1 MTTPSST
8 RRLRALL
15 AVLAV
20 LVAPGFALAADSLC
34 QERGTPPADLVEKA
48 RASGAEFARYQP
60 LAVRGTV
67 DVTPYKI
74 AVAKGSVLRVDAG
87 AFAALRQDAP
97 KSATLA
103 LPSAGGAT
111 VELELVR
118 VEVTTPD
125 FKMVTS
131 DSRGEAVPYTPGLH
145 YRGVV
150 KGVRGSLAAVS
161 VFADEV
167 FGIYR
172 TGTETVVIGRLAG
185 DNQPNDHLLYKE
197 ADLLGAKAFECGSR
211 DDVLRD
217 GSHSDPKEFEE
228 FQAFQWE
235 SPVETEVIL
244 ARCVRIYVEADFDI
258 FQNKGSAANVTN
270 YITAVFNQS
279 ATLYANDSVPISLS
293 QVFVWTST
301 SPYTSNSSS
310 GLLSQFQQFR
320 NSFNGDLGHLVA
332 FRGGGGIAAGFNGFC
347 NSNIDNRQCFSG
359 IQSTYQNVPTYSWTV
374 EVFTHEMGHLMGSR
388 HTHACVW
395 NGNNTAIDGCAAP
408 EGTCA
413 RPGIP
418 SAGGTIMSYCHQ
430 QSVGI
435 RFPNGFGPQPGNVIR
450 NRFANASCLTDCGGN
465 PPPPPTCTT
474 YTGSLSGTGAS
485 AVQPNG
491 TWYQTTASGIHAGTL
506 TGPGGADFDL
516 YLRRWNGSAWVTVAA
531 SEGPTSSESISFNGS
546 AGYYYWRIL
555 SFSGSGSYSLCF
567 SRP

>member
-1 MTTPSST
+1 M
-8 RRLRALL
+8 
-15 AVLAV
+15 
-20 LVAPGFALAADSLC
+20 
-34 QERGTPPADLVEKA
+34 
-48 RASGAEFARYQP
+48 
-60 LAVRGTV
+60 RGTV

-74 AVAKGSVLRVDAG
+74 AVARGSVLRVDAG
-87 AFAALRQDAP
+87 AFAALRTDAP
-97 KSATLA
+97 KAATLA
-103 LPSAGGAT
+103 LPSADGGT

-185 DNQPNDHLLYKE
+185 DNQPNDHLLYRE

-211 DDVLRD
+211 DDVARD
-217 GSHSDPKEFEE
+217 GSRLDPKEFEE

-235 SPVETEVIL
+235 TPVETQEIL
-244 ARCVRIYVEADFDI
+244 AKCVRIYVEADFDI

-301 SPYTSNSSS
+301 SPYTSNRRRACCRSSS
-310 GLLSQFQQFR
+310 SSATRSTATSATSSPSAAAAASRPASTGSATPTSTTASASAASSELLERADLLLDGRGVHPRDGTPVGLAPHPRLRLERQQHR
-320 NSFNGDLGHLVA
+320 DRRLLGPRRHLL
-332 FRGGGGIAAGFNGFC
+332 AAGHSLGRRHHHELLPPAEPRHPLPERLRPAAGQRHPLPLRERVVP
-347 NSNIDNRQCFSG
+347 DRLRRQ
-359 IQSTYQNVPTYSWTV
+359 P
-374 EVFTHEMGHLMGSR
+374 
-388 HTHACVW
+388 
-395 NGNNTAIDGCAAP
+395 AA
-408 EGTCA
+408 
-413 RPGIP
+413 
-418 SAGGTIMSYCHQ
+418 
-430 QSVGI
+430 
-435 RFPNGFGPQPGNVIR
+435 
-450 NRFANASCLTDCGGN
+450 
-465 PPPPPTCTT
+465 PPTCTT

-491 TWYQTTASGIHAGTL
+491 T
-506 TGPGGADFDL
+506 
-516 YLRRWNGSAWVTVAA
+516 
-531 SEGPTSSESISFNGS
+531 
-546 AGYYYWRIL
+546 
-555 SFSGSGSYSLCF
+555 
-567 SRP
+567 